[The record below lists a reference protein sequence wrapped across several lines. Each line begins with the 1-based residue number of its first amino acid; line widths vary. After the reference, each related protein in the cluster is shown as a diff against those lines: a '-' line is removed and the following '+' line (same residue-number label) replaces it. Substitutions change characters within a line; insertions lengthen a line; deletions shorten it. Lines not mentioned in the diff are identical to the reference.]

1 MFKKLKKWIKKAGR
15 KVADF
20 FTNNSGNSNK
30 ARTTKPSNSPRVQA
44 PSQQQTHNVFD
55 SFKSAFEKNS
65 GSSKGRKQSDSFSK
79 IGRTSWERAV
89 SKRPQVK
96 SSMEAGR
103 ANSAK
108 AFTVATEQKT
118 LQKGYKE
125 TAKKLKKTAKTTQKK
140 VLNKSPGA
148 EWRKRGGYSD
158 SKYSKLTTKPY
169 ESILYEQKKH
179 PKLYAGAD
187 DLLKGSAASGFGLAE
202 KYAAPEAKKLL
213 ATAEKRK
220 TKSDKAFGTAVGL
233 AGNLLTYGAA
243 SGLTKGAGEKLATK
257 LLPKTL
263 AKGGAKAKIAK
274 TLAEDAILDS
284 TLGAA
289 QSASAAL
296 QAKKGERA
304 KEFAKQQGLNYLIG
318 GVADVG
324 APIAGKAVK
333 TATDKL
339 TDTKGAVDLGKK
351 AIKQAEKVE
360 KNNASKNAV
369 KSVRK
374 GMDNTKEFSTVR
386 KIVGDIKTTNAENAL
401 KKDVQGADGTQTVK
415 LNKSKLKKLGKPV
428 GNAENAA
435 ENTAKTVET
444 PVKAIRQAEPET
456 AKVNELR
463 NPANA
468 STATKY
474 GKRIVEAR
482 NDVAKYEKAIKN
494 IESDPETWADSA
506 KRDDT
511 LNYLKGRHERAL
523 KRLGKAMNKAPDETF
538 TQVAKKTPDAEST
551 VNYLRSDLTG
561 ADQSRAIA
569 IRKDLEK
576 GNNEIKKLEKLKES
590 RIKAGENLSA
600 DDEKAINSQIKSLE
614 EGQTSKRKS
623 YYQYLNDDGKAKV
636 AIDNANQK
644 LKSLSRD
651 RDDLDNA
658 WIESVNNTSDTEA
671 ARVLNQK
678 HNELVDKWKSEY
690 DEAVRNRDRLKKSLT
705 QKAADNKTYTTKNGL
720 VFDREGAM
728 DDSVIRVVDDIR
740 DLVGAE
746 KKKPTL
752 AKKLSTVKPR
762 LQEKFVDSLHAF
774 EDEARK
780 IMVSDP
786 ESANRMLA
794 ETNALRNSD
803 ATANQSIVGTQLD
816 AHMRPVKD
824 GTSLVNLY
832 KGLSK
837 DEEEAFDTYLL
848 MRHVPEREKYEKPIF
863 GKDEGGIKKYVQ
875 VGREES
881 NAFKI
886 DPQKAQEIASELEQ
900 AHPDFKE
907 RAEGVYRF
915 VRQELRNRVDAGLM
929 TAEDM
934 NKLIKKYPNYV
945 PTHRAGYDLGDGR
958 IYTAEGSARDIFAI
972 KDQLESMVHKNWRD
986 ITANNLLRENFSK
999 AQVEYLKESGDD
1011 PLDAL
1016 LDNTVL
1022 CTKTHNQSY
1031 SAYGKSANNYYVTYW
1046 EKGHKRRVEISE
1058 DMYNGLRDH
1067 YANGRLG
1074 NVLDDINEPLTK
1086 VAKVWKSLITDW
1098 SPIFMVKNGMRDFP
1112 EAIINSKDS
1121 TMFLKSMGEARDE
1134 LINKGKYYHALMNTG
1149 VANAT
1154 FVDLKDGLK
1163 EPTGVDK
1170 FFDEFFGKLH
1180 AGNEMVEMF
1189 PRMTEFIGTIHGYGY
1204 TIDNVPDDILQ
1215 IAARNANDV
1224 TVNFGRSGSWG
1235 KFINKGIVP
1244 FFNPSIQGWSKF
1256 FRNFSESPSLQ
1267 NTLEFTARATALGAG
1282 PLVISNF
1289 LYGDNENYQMIS
1301 ARDKAS
1307 NYIIAI
1313 PPWSHDTEY
1322 FVKIPKSRF
1331 ASVYGLPFV
1340 NLNNKNKA
1348 SWAELIKVANDQI
1361 APVSPLDSNIFSQLY
1376 NTKLFNTDE
1385 TGKTW
1390 YGSPIESDWMQSV
1403 PAAERYDANTSGI
1416 SKALGKALHLSPK
1429 KLDYLIDAET
1439 GVVGDVFLPVT
1450 TKAKQGGT
1458 LKYAQPFLNIPKRA
1472 FTIDAAMQNDVQSR
1486 FYTNIEKLKQKSNS
1500 ANATKADKEAY
1511 KNMLAVQ
1518 NRSGEITNAIR
1529 TLQNSNRADK
1539 QERIRG
1545 LTKYRNKMM
1554 NSALEGKD
1562 TATKYEDMKVVH
1574 KYTSNTYTIKHYGT
1588 TADQNAM
1595 KAYARSVYGASG
1607 KGIKKAINGDK
1618 QFYKGFEAI
1627 QKTKAQFEKRGLNT
1641 NSSLTTAVALASVKA
1656 NKNVHGAYGTTVA
1669 SRNETASKQQRAEDY
1684 FKNGGSVNEYMQA
1697 VEVVKNGGSMTEK
1710 SEKTAMKKL
1719 NKKLSSGAITQE
1731 QYTVEAKRIQHSTAT
1746 MSYIG
1751 KATEL
1756 ARAGASNRLYVLYDI
1771 KDKNVRK
1778 GRNLAAMGITA
1789 RSFKSM
1795 KDKADTDGNGYLKKA
1810 EIIAYVKS
1818 SKYQDKATL
1827 YDAMYSWNS
1836 KRNPFG
1842 AVTNYSME
1850 EARRVGKA
1858 NGAKQI
1864 KSDKSGDASKLPEA
1878 KTNASP
1884 SGYHRRYHR
1893 RSYRRYSRR
1902 SGGSSKAKTPS
1913 TSKYTSKK
1921 KWKVQKAKLSEIP
1934 KEISTPKYQS
1944 LLSGVVNNQM
1954 PAAQF
1959 GLNEQEVAKLKPPTP
1974 KKRA

>member
-1 MFKKLKKWIKKAGR
+1 M
-15 KVADF
+15 
-20 FTNNSGNSNK
+20 S
-30 ARTTKPSNSPRVQA
+30 
-44 PSQQQTHNVFD
+44 
-55 SFKSAFEKNS
+55 
-65 GSSKGRKQSDSFSK
+65 
-79 IGRTSWERAV
+79 
-89 SKRPQVK
+89 
-96 SSMEAGR
+96 
-103 ANSAK
+103 
-108 AFTVATEQKT
+108 
-118 LQKGYKE
+118 
-125 TAKKLKKTAKTTQKK
+125 
-140 VLNKSPGA
+140 
-148 EWRKRGGYSD
+148 
-158 SKYSKLTTKPY
+158 
-169 ESILYEQKKH
+169 
-179 PKLYAGAD
+179 
-187 DLLKGSAASGFGLAE
+187 
-202 KYAAPEAKKLL
+202 
-213 ATAEKRK
+213 
-220 TKSDKAFGTAVGL
+220 
-233 AGNLLTYGAA
+233 
-243 SGLTKGAGEKLATK
+243 GEKLS
-257 LLPKTL
+257 
-263 AKGGAKAKIAK
+263 
-274 TLAEDAILDS
+274 AE
-284 TLGAA
+284 
-289 QSASAAL
+289 
-296 QAKKGERA
+296 
-304 KEFAKQQGLNYLIG
+304 
-318 GVADVG
+318 
-324 APIAGKAVK
+324 
-333 TATDKL
+333 
-339 TDTKGAVDLGKK
+339 
-351 AIKQAEKVE
+351 
-360 KNNASKNAV
+360 
-369 KSVRK
+369 
-374 GMDNTKEFSTVR
+374 
-386 KIVGDIKTTNAENAL
+386 
-401 KKDVQGADGTQTVK
+401 
-415 LNKSKLKKLGKPV
+415 
-428 GNAENAA
+428 
-435 ENTAKTVET
+435 
-444 PVKAIRQAEPET
+444 
-456 AKVNELR
+456 
-463 NPANA
+463 
-468 STATKY
+468 
-474 GKRIVEAR
+474 
-482 NDVAKYEKAIKN
+482 
-494 IESDPETWADSA
+494 
-506 KRDDT
+506 
-511 LNYLKGRHERAL
+511 
-523 KRLGKAMNKAPDETF
+523 
-538 TQVAKKTPDAEST
+538 
-551 VNYLRSDLTG
+551 
-561 ADQSRAIA
+561 
-569 IRKDLEK
+569 
-576 GNNEIKKLEKLKES
+576 
-590 RIKAGENLSA
+590 
-600 DDEKAINSQIKSLE
+600 DEKAINSQIKQLE
-614 EGQTSKRKS
+614 EGQTAKRKS

-636 AIDNANQK
+636 ALDNANQR
-644 LKSLSRD
+644 LRSLSRD
-651 RDDLDNA
+651 RDNLENA
-658 WIESVNNTSDTEA
+658 WVESVNNTKDAEEA
-671 ARVLNQK
+671 KALNKK
-678 HNELVDKWKSEY
+678 HDELTNQWKSEY
-690 DEAVRNRDRLKKSLT
+690 DEAVRNRDRLKKKLT
-705 QKAADNKTYTTKNGL
+705 EKAANDKTYTTKNGL
-720 VFDREGAM
+720 TFDREGAM
-728 DDSVIRVVDDIR
+728 DDSVMRVVDDFG

-746 KKKPTL
+746 RKKPNL
-752 AKKLSTVKPR
+752 AKKLTTVKPR
-762 LQEKFVDSLHAF
+762 LQEKFVDSLAAF
-774 EDEARK
+774 EDEARE
-780 IMVSDP
+780 IMRSDP
-786 ESANRMLA
+786 EKANQILA
-794 ETNALRNSD
+794 ETNSLRNSD
-803 ATANQSIVGTQLD
+803 AVANQSVVNVQLD
-816 AHMRPVKD
+816 AHMRPVEG
-824 GTSLVNLY
+824 GTNLIKPF

-837 DEEEAFDTYLL
+837 DEEKDFDKYLIA
-848 MRHVPEREKYEKPIF
+848 RHIAEREKFEKPIF
-863 GKDEGGIKKYVQ
+863 GKYENGELKSVQ
-875 VGREES
+875 AGRGDG
-881 NAFKI
+881 AFKVDAENAHRI
-886 DPQKAQEIASELEQ
+886 VTELEQ
-900 AHPDFKE
+900 AYPDFSN
-907 RAEGVYRF
+907 RAEEVYKF
-915 VRQELRNRVDAGLM
+915 VRQELKNRVDAGLM
-929 TAEDM
+929 TAADM
-934 NKLIKKYPNYV
+934 NTLIKKYPHYV
-945 PTHRAGYDLGDGR
+945 PTHRAGFDLGDGR
-958 IYTAEGSARDIFAI
+958 IYAAEGSARDVFSI

-986 ITANNLLRENFSK
+986 ITANNLLKENFSK

-1011 PLDAL
+1011 PLNAL

-1022 CTKTHNQSY
+1022 CTKTHNQNY
-1031 SAYGKSANNYYVTYW
+1031 SAYGKSANTYYATYW
-1046 EKGHKRRVEISE
+1046 EHGQKRRVEISE
-1058 DMYNGLRDH
+1058 RMYNGLRDH

-1074 NVLDDINEPLTK
+1074 NVIDDINEPLTK

-1112 EAIINSKDS
+1112 EAVINSQDS

-1134 LINKGKYYHALMNTG
+1134 LINKGKYYQALMNTG

-1163 EPTGVDK
+1163 EKTGVDK

-1189 PRMTEFIGTIHGYGY
+1189 PRMTEFIGTIHSYGY

-1235 KFINKGIVP
+1235 KFLNKGIVP
-1244 FFNPSIQGWSKF
+1244 FFNPSVQGWSKF

-1313 PPWSHDTEY
+1313 PPWSNDTEY
-1322 FVKIPKSRF
+1322 FIKIPKSRF

-1340 NLNNKNKA
+1340 NLNNENKA
-1348 SWAELIKVANDQI
+1348 SWAQLFKVANDQI

-1376 NTKLFNTDE
+1376 NTKLFDNSE

-1450 TKAKQGGT
+1450 TKAQQGGN
-1458 LKYAQPFLNIPKRA
+1458 LKVVQPFLNIPKRA
-1472 FTIDAAMQNDVQSR
+1472 FTIDAATQNDVQSR

-1500 ANATKADKEAY
+1500 VNATKSDKEAY
-1511 KNMLAVQ
+1511 KQMLAVQ
-1518 NRSGEITNAIR
+1518 NRSGDITDAIR

-1562 TATKYEDMKVVH
+1562 TETRYEDMKVVH

-1607 KGIKKAINGDK
+1607 KGIRKAINGDK

-1627 QKTKAQFEKRGLNT
+1627 QKTKAQFDKHGLSS

-1669 SRNETASKQQRAEDY
+1669 SRNESASKQQRAESY

-1710 SEKTAMKKL
+1710 SEKAAMKKL

-1756 ARAGASNRLYVLYDI
+1756 ARAGASNRLYILYDI

-1836 KRNPFG
+1836 KKNPFG

-1878 KTNASP
+1878 KTNASS

-1974 KKRA
+1974 RKRA